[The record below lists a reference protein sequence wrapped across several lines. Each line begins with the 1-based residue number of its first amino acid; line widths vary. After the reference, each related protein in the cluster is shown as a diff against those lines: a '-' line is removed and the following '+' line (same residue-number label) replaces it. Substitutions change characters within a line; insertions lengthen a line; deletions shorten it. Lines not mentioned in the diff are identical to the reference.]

1 MKRKEKESIKNMSL
15 NELNSTLS
23 DIEKQLFEL
32 KFNKKISPIDNPL
45 KIRILR
51 RKIAFIKTLITEQNK
66 KTTNI
71 TKE

>member
-15 NELNSTLS
+15 SELNSTLS
-23 DIEKQLFEL
+23 DIERQLFEL

-51 RKIAFIKTLITEQNK
+51 RKIAFIKTLITEHNK